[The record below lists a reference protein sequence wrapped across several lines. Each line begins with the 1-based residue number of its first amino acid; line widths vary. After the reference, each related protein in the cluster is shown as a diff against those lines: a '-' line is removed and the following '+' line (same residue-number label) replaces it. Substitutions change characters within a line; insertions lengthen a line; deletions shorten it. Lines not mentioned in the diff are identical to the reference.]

1 MKVLHLEIRIMEISI
16 FGTFIY
22 LLIYKTSSIT
32 YGIATLIMAV
42 VTLILQSKYTQM
54 TQKREEE
61 KNEKKEK

>member
-1 MKVLHLEIRIMEISI
+1 MEISI